1 MNEHDDRRGPD
12 QSEGPK
18 GTPSPGQPAIQR
30 DPERDVRQLARCL
43 AIGAVRACTA
53 GPVGAVEPDKG
64 AEVGV
69 GGPNGAPDPREA
81 DSP

>member
-1 MNEHDDRRGPD
+1 MTNDS
-12 QSEGPK
+12 SEREQYAADSNRS
-18 GTPSPGQPAIQR
+18 TQAPSEPRMQR
-30 DPERDVRQLARCL
+30 DPERDIRQLARCL

-69 GGPNGAPDPREA
+69 GGPNGAPNPHEA
-81 DSP
+81 ESA

>member
-1 MNEHDDRRGPD
+1 MNEHDDQRGPD
-12 QSEGPK
+12 QAAEDK
-18 GTPSPGQPAIQR
+18 NTQPSGQPAVQR

-69 GGPNGAPDPREA
+69 VGPNAAPNPHEA
-81 DSP
+81 ESA